1 MTEWEK
7 RKSRTTG
14 SRCSSYRLR
23 RLFFRRLGDGFT
35 GLTQTPPLSDAEA
48 ESYSELW
55 NYPKPENTPQM
66 NRRKNPEERAAKSCP
81 FYYSCCKPN
90 L

>member
-1 MTEWEK
+1 MGKKKKVEQQDLGALLTDYDDF
-7 RKSRTTG
+7 
-14 SRCSSYRLR
+14 SSVVSAT
-23 RLFFRRLGDGFT
+23 GFT

-66 NRRKNPEERAAKSCP
+66 EQKKEP
-81 FYYSCCKPN
+81 
-90 L
+90 